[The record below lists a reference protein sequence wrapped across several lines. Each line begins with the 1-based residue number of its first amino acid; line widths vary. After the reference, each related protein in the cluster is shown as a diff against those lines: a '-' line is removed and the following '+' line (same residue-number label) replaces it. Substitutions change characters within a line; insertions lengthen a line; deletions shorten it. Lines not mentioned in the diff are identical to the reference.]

1 METILLNTKNSKT
14 NEPHRFRLN
23 LADKLNLK
31 YHNKN
36 MELLGSTKK
45 DVDQDKDGEDMP
57 KL

>member
-23 LADKLNLK
+23 LADKPNLK

-36 MELLGSTKK
+36 MELDNLSVYYTRKSIK
-45 DVDQDKDGEDMP
+45 P
-57 KL
+57 ACSNN

>member
-23 LADKLNLK
+23 LNLK

-36 MELLGSTKK
+36 MELDNLSVYYTRKSIK
-45 DVDQDKDGEDMP
+45 SACSNN
-57 KL
+57 

>member
-1 METILLNTKNSKT
+1 METILLDTKNSKT

-36 MELLGSTKK
+36 MELDNLSVYYTRKSIK
-45 DVDQDKDGEDMP
+45 P
-57 KL
+57 ACSNN

>member
-14 NEPHRFRLN
+14 NEPRRFRLN

-36 MELLGSTKK
+36 MELDNLSVYYTRKSIK
-45 DVDQDKDGEDMP
+45 SACSNN
-57 KL
+57 